1 MKQLVPSILFTVLGV
16 TSVTFTANLAH
27 SQAVASHNGTNPVSP
42 ATAPDAVQKTPLV
55 QNPTAQNTPAKAPL
69 EAEVLSVEVKDPKD
83 TEHKTEVALG
93 KYIIVTLN
101 TELTTARQQQTP
113 TNKLG
118 LFINDLSIKGLEP
131 LPVPDQPK
139 SVIFQLKRTDDNR
152 DAWSVLFGHKHFGLR
167 SRKTG
172 DCASDDQIAITVGLQ
187 DGSWAAKNPKTLCLE
202 YLPDNTSKFLI
213 LPISFVAAVGT
224 FTLGMKSAMLR
235 DSGDPRTDGK
245 LGTYSLGR
253 CQMALWFVTVVFAF
267 LFTYAVTGDTS
278 PIPQGTLIL
287 MGIGAGTALGAAA
300 IDQNKR
306 TASKTD
312 LVNWTAE
319 KAALPQTIQDLQSK
333 LANTQAGDPN
343 LPVSQQQLQTAQER
357 LLSVSAQLAQIPSTQ
372 VAASEGFIRD
382 VLSDVNGISFHR
394 VQVLGWM
401 LVFWAV
407 FLSSLFKKVTMVDF
421 DTTQLALMGI
431 SGSTYLGF
439 KLQEKQ
445 S

>member
-1 MKQLVPSILFTVLGV
+1 MKRFVSSGLSRLVIV
-16 TSVTFTANLAH
+16 TSIVVMFTTSPAH
-27 SQAVASHNGTNPVSP
+27 SQAAGSPSGAPSTTP
-42 ATAPDAVQKTPLV
+42 ATAPSTPG
-55 QNPTAQNTPAKAPL
+55 KIPL
-69 EAEVLSVEVKDPKD
+69 EAQVLGVEVKDPKD
-83 TEHKTEVALG
+83 TKHKTEVALG
-93 KYIIVTLN
+93 NYIITTLD
-101 TELTTARQQQTP
+101 TELTTLRQQQTP

-118 LFINDLSIKGLEP
+118 LFINDLFIKGLEP
-131 LPVPDQPK
+131 LAVPGQPK
-139 SVIFQLKRTDDNR
+139 SVMFQLKRSDDNR
-152 DAWSVLFGHKHFGLR
+152 DAWSVLFGHKHFALG
-167 SRKTG
+167 SSKTG
-172 DCASDDQIAITVGLQ
+172 GCGGNDLIELTVGLQ
-187 DGSWAAKNPKTLCLE
+187 DGSWAAKNAKTLCLE
-202 YLPDNTSKFLI
+202 YLPDTASKFLI
-213 LPISFVAAVGT
+213 LPISFVVAVGT
-224 FTLGMKSAMLR
+224 IILGMKSSMLR

-267 LFTYAVTGDTS
+267 LFAYAVTGDTS

-312 LVNWTAE
+312 LANWTAE
-319 KAALPQTIQDLQSK
+319 HAALPQQIQDLQSK
-333 LANTQAGDPN
+333 IANAQANDPN
-343 LPVSQQQLQTAQER
+343 VPVLQQQLQTARQR
-357 LLSVSAQLAQIPSTQ
+357 LLVVSAQLSQIPSTQ
-372 VAASEGFIRD
+372 VAPTEGFIRD
-382 VLSDVNGISFHR
+382 LLSDVNGISFHR
-394 VQVLGWM
+394 VQVFGWT

-407 FLSSLFKKVTMVDF
+407 FLSSIFKRVTMVDF